1 MNSDL
6 AEEVLRLK
14 RECGA
19 VILAHNYQLPEV
31 QDVADIC
38 GDSLELSR
46 AAEKTRAGTI
56 VFCGVDFMAQTAKI
70 LNPEK
75 KVLVPAPEAYC
86 PMAALLSP
94 EDIRKARKAHPK
106 AAVMLYVNTSAA
118 CKAEADYACTSANAV
133 QVAKA
138 IPQKEIIF
146 GPDENLCDYV
156 RERVPGK
163 KIIPVP
169 AKANCPTHQRIGLAD
184 LLELKRKHPGAKA
197 IAHPE
202 CVKAVRDASD
212 FLASTSGMLRLI
224 REHGADGWIIAT
236 ERGMLHRLEKE
247 LPGKKF
253 YITDVTCPNMKKT
266 TLAKVRDCL
275 KNRSG
280 EVVLPEEVAERARK
294 GIGRMLEI
302 V

>member
-1 MNSDL
+1 MKSYL
-6 AEEVLRLK
+6 AEEVRRLK
-14 RECGA
+14 KEKGA
-19 VILAHNYQLPEV
+19 VILAHNYQVPEV

-46 AAEKTRAGTI
+46 AAQKTSAGII

-75 KVLVPAPEAYC
+75 KVLFPVLGACC

-94 EDIRKARKAHPK
+94 DDIRKAKKAHPK
-106 AAVMLYVNTSAA
+106 AAVMLYVNTSAE

-133 QVAKA
+133 RIAKA

-156 RERVPGK
+156 RERVPEK

-169 AKANCPTHQRIGLAD
+169 ARANCPTHQRITLAEV
-184 LLELKRKHPGAKA
+184 LELKRKHPGAKV

-202 CVKAVRDASD
+202 CTKQVRDASD
-212 FLASTSGMLRLI
+212 YLASTSGMLAVI
-224 REHGADGWIIAT
+224 RGHEAKEWIVAT
-236 ERGMLHRLEKE
+236 EKGMLHRLEKE
-247 LPGKKF
+247 IPEKKF

-266 TLAKVRDCL
+266 TLENVRDCL
-275 KNRSG
+275 KNGSN
-280 EVVLPEEVAERARK
+280 EIKLPKETIERARK
-294 GIGRMLEI
+294 GIERMLEI

>member
-1 MNSDL
+1 MKSDL
-6 AEEVLRLK
+6 AEEVRRLK
-14 RECGA
+14 QEKGA

-46 AAEKTRAGTI
+46 AAQKTSAKII

-70 LNPEK
+70 LNPGK
-75 KVLVPAPEAYC
+75 KVLFPVPGARC

-94 EDIRKARKAHPK
+94 DDIRKAKKAHPK
-106 AAVMLYVNTSAA
+106 AAVMLYVNTSAE

-133 QVAKA
+133 QVARA
-138 IPQKEIIF
+138 ISQKEIIF

-156 RERVPGK
+156 QERVPEK

-169 AKANCPTHQRIGLAD
+169 GHANCPTHQRITLAEI
-184 LLELKRKHPGAKA
+184 LELKRKHPRAKV

-202 CVKAVRDASD
+202 CTKPVRDASD
-212 FLASTSGMLRLI
+212 YLASTSGMLHVI
-224 REHGADGWIIAT
+224 RGHEETEWIVAT
-236 ERGMLHRLEKE
+236 EKGMLHRLEKE
-247 LPGKKF
+247 IPEKKF

-266 TLAKVRDCL
+266 TLVKVRDCL
-275 KNRSG
+275 TNGSN
-280 EVVLPEEVAERARK
+280 EVVLQKGVMDGARK
-294 GIGRMLEI
+294 GIERMLEI